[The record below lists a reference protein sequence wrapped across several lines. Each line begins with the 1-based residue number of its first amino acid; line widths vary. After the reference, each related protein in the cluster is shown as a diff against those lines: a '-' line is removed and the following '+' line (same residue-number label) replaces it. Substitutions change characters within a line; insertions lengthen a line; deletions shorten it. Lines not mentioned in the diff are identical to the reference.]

1 MIKQM
6 DLLIILLNKVITFF
20 LDIVSK
26 MWVICLLL
34 VNLSSIKLIQEVLSF
49 SMRFTLNWQFLT
61 IA

>member
-49 SMRFTLNWQFLT
+49 SMHFTLNWQFLT